1 MSSSEPRISSSC
13 EQFLTSSGFYVSVRN
28 SIVTLRKESK
38 LVSTL
43 TIELAYFCVAKVEQV
58 LKRAERIAV
67 RRTVAS
73 FQINSTCRCNLF
85 LLRFWVKNIINKPLA
100 CTSARGGPGVN
111 SALSGCS
118 CSCFHTFSNGGSSA
132 SLIVL

>member
-73 FQINSTCRCNLF
+73 F
-85 LLRFWVKNIINKPLA
+85 
-100 CTSARGGPGVN
+100 
-111 SALSGCS
+111 
-118 CSCFHTFSNGGSSA
+118 
-132 SLIVL
+132 